1 MTPRLVACPW
11 AVITMDISGGRGRIC
26 FVTGATGF
34 VALNLVDELLANGWQ
49 VHALHREGSQRASML
64 KQLPHADSRL
74 NLVPG
79 DLKMDHDKF
88 VLLVPSDTD
97 VIFHIC
103 HLEESKLH
111 PARKLSASGFQPEGA
126 DEHKLVN
133 QYAMANVISAAKAR
147 SVRRV
152 VYCSSWSSYGRQP
165 GGTDVTEATKSL
177 AHEHIDAS
185 CCCCLGAKS
194 SPVPYFECKL
204 ALEDQLRKAATAG
217 SSPNGRPDLPPERN
231 AMTRGDAGD
240 PGTFE
245 VVVIQPC
252 SVFGRFGD
260 TGWCLIFEKLLET
273 NGNMPGL
280 PGASS
285 FVDVQDLA
293 AAFVSAADARPGV
306 PCQRFIVG
314 GTNATNFELQ
324 HAMAKLVGTPAPTR
338 PTPPVVLVLLSRWN
352 ECLLGVP
359 VCRWLRVLPGTIGSP
374 WLVAK
379 ITQNQ
384 STDSAAAQAAL
395 GYRPRPLA
403 STLKRNY
410 NWLVSSGTLPSKL
423 ASKKSS

>member
-1 MTPRLVACPW
+1 
-11 AVITMDISGGRGRIC
+11 MDVPGGRGRIC

-34 VALNLVDELLANGWQ
+34 VALNLVDELLAKGWQ
-49 VHALHREGSQRASML
+49 VHALHREGSKRASML
-64 KQLPHADSRL
+64 KQLPHANSRL

-79 DLKMDHDKF
+79 DLKMDPAKF
-88 VLLVPSDTD
+88 ALLVPSDTD

-103 HLEESKLH
+103 HLEESELH
-111 PARKLSASGFQPEGA
+111 PERKLSAPGFQPEGA
-126 DEHKLVN
+126 DEHRRVN
-133 QYAMANVISAAKAR
+133 QYAMANVVSAAKAR

-165 GGTDVTEATKSL
+165 SGTDVTENTTSR

-185 CCCCLGAKS
+185 CCCCLGGKS

-204 ALEDQLRKAATAG
+204 ELEAQLREAATTG
-217 SSPNGRPDLPPERN
+217 RSPNGQPDLPPERN
-231 AMTRGDAGD
+231 AMARGSGGGGD

-252 SVFGRFGD
+252 SVFGRYGD
-260 TGWCLIFEKLLET
+260 TGWCLIFEKLLAT
-273 NGNMPGL
+273 NGSMPGL

-293 AAFVSAADARPGV
+293 AAFVTAADARRGV
-306 PCQRFIVG
+306 PYQRYILG
-314 GTNATNFELQ
+314 GTNATNLEMQ
-324 HAMAKLVGTPAPTR
+324 CAMAELVGTAAPTR
-338 PTPPVVLVLLSRWN
+338 ATPPVVLNLLSRWN

-359 VCRWLRVLPGTIGSP
+359 VCRWLRVMPGTIGSP

-379 ITQNQ
+379 ITQDQ
-384 STDSAAAQAAL
+384 STGSAAARAAL

-410 NWLVSSGTLPSKL
+410 DWLVSSGTLPSKA
-423 ASKKSS
+423 ASKKAS